1 MPQRPFPLSKA
12 LEVQLSQSLRQV
24 ENLESMRIHLHDCP
38 GDPGAAEHSID
49 WAPLERLLSQGPVSH
64 SLLHIICDSLKILQ
78 VCDPCCSDFCVT
90 RPTRPRHVGE
100 LASKGEKLE
109 VGLNFLAV
117 STEMTGEQLAEAR
130 AE

>member
-1 MPQRPFPLSKA
+1 MRPRSHPNTQYAPVERMFLGTQFSDLADRDTVLLPVVQRLNAAEALPPLKA

-64 SLLHIICDSLKILQ
+64 SLLHIICDSLKY
-78 VCDPCCSDFCVT
+78 CRSATP
-90 RPTRPRHVGE
+90 
-100 LASKGEKLE
+100 
-109 VGLNFLAV
+109 AV
-117 STEMTGEQLAEAR
+117 QTFA
-130 AE
+130 